1 MTYKL
6 AKANIKSYSSSG
18 YSTGSDYC
26 DYVLHKIRDL
36 FINANSNW
44 QMESDVENIGT
55 NTDSNFGTRTIQLKS
70 SLSGKYLRIWM
81 FSASISA
88 VYGQFVNTPTNSGNH
103 DNIKLY
109 INNCMTVASMYDDG
123 ISNNYVTGYS
133 EAELY
138 FAVSS
143 TPIGSDFGLD
153 LGLESPLFAL
163 ITYVYSY
170 EDALYLATNG
180 YTSMIGN
187 NGCVLS
193 VITDGNM
200 FFIMTDVFLPEEQW
214 PGCLYAPDLFI
225 NVNEND
231 IYTDGSISSFNGGNF
246 YVGPADV
253 PCEYLYATVKDS
265 DGNFVFNGQ
274 TESLYNSSG
283 VLYAQSTSN
292 KIPTSSILVSMKPKT
307 YTGSQEQSIY
317 QGIGIKGWINP
328 KYLRCANPDVLPS
341 SCKGMT
347 FANGDFLCIDTG
359 TLICFDKD
367 NESPF
372 EPATE

>member
-6 AKANIKSYSSSG
+6 AKVNIKSYSSSG
-18 YSTGSDYC
+18 YSTNSDYC

-55 NTDSNFGTRTIQLKS
+55 NTDEYYGTRTIQLRS

-81 FSASISA
+81 FSASG
-88 VYGQFVNTPTNSGNH
+88 GQVTGSFVNTPTNSG
-103 DNIKLY
+103 DAYNIKLY
-109 INNCMTVASMYDDG
+109 INNCMSVG
-123 ISNNYVTGYS
+123 SNNDNNNYYLTGYWYN
-133 EAELY
+133 ELY

-143 TPIGSDFGLD
+143 NPIGSDFGLD
-153 LGLESPLFAL
+153 LGLESPIFAL
-163 ITYVYSY
+163 RTNIYSY
-170 EDALYLATNG
+170 DDAIYFAVNG
-180 YTSMIGN
+180 TDSMIFYY
-187 NGCVLS
+187 GCVLS

-200 FFIMTDVFLPEEQW
+200 FFIMTDVFTPEERW

-231 IYTDGSISSFNGGNF
+231 IHTDGAITSFGRENF
-246 YVGPADV
+246 YAGPVDV
-253 PCEYLYATVKDS
+253 TSGYLCATVKDS
-265 DGNFVFNGQ
+265 DGNFVFKGQ
-274 TESLYNSSG
+274 TESLYNPGG
-283 VLYAQSTSN
+283 VLCAQSTSN
-292 KIPTSSILVSMKPKT
+292 KIPTSSILVSMKPIT
-307 YTGSQEQSIY
+307 YTGSQEQSVY
-317 QGIGIKGWINP
+317 QGVGIKGWINP

-347 FANGDFLCIDTG
+347 FANGGFLCTATG

-372 EPATE
+372 EPATD